1 MEFLKLY
8 DEENRDILFNMSWL
22 NKNFNFDK
30 STGRF
35 ENIDLFT
42 FLENIN
48 SFNYENI
55 GYICR
60 GYLVAKEGTYKF
72 FDTFDYFY
80 SISDEVIN

>member
-1 MEFLKLY
+1 MHHKEITLRILEIRIIFNENHYEFY
-8 DEENRDILFNMSWL
+8 IPIS
-22 NKNFNFDK
+22 
-30 STGRF
+30 
-35 ENIDLFT
+35 
-42 FLENIN
+42 N

>member
-1 MEFLKLY
+1 MQNKKLTSRILTI
-8 DEENRDILFNMSWL
+8 EIIFNENHYELCIPIS
-22 NKNFNFDK
+22 
-30 STGRF
+30 
-35 ENIDLFT
+35 
-42 FLENIN
+42 N

-72 FDTFDYFY
+72 FDTFGYFY

>member
-1 MEFLKLY
+1 MHHKEITLRILEIRIIFNENHYEFC
-8 DEENRDILFNMSWL
+8 IPVS
-22 NKNFNFDK
+22 
-30 STGRF
+30 
-35 ENIDLFT
+35 
-42 FLENIN
+42 N

>member
-1 MEFLKLY
+1 MHHKEITLRILKIRIIFNENHYEFC
-8 DEENRDILFNMSWL
+8 IPIS
-22 NKNFNFDK
+22 
-30 STGRF
+30 
-35 ENIDLFT
+35 
-42 FLENIN
+42 N

-60 GYLVAKEGTYKF
+60 GYLVAKECTYKF